1 MADAAQGATRPPLER
16 HLPGARA
23 DGWPHDDGDRALRGE
38 TRARTSPPAYRR
50 RALARDAVNRRMLA
64 VGDALAAA
72 GALLLSTATLHY
84 DHIDPA
90 RLAAVPLIV
99 VMAKAGGL
107 YDREELLV
115 RKSTLDETPALVLL
129 ATFYTLSLWLLDG
142 LVSRRPSSSARLVA
156 VWIALF
162 LMLVVFRMAARF
174 LSRRLTP
181 PERCLV
187 VGDTVACEWM
197 ESRLASRP
205 SLHARVVG
213 SISLDAHE
221 HDGAV
226 AGIGPETL
234 DALAASLSIDRL
246 IVTPARAESQEI
258 LQLIHSARS
267 LGLKVSVL
275 PRVLEVIGSSVE
287 FDEIDGVPLLS
298 ARRIGLSRSSQL
310 FKRAFDLVGSLLAL
324 LFLLPVLLAI
334 SLVVKL
340 DSPGPVLF
348 RQRRVGLNGKTF
360 SMWKFRTMMVN
371 AEAQKDSLRHLNE
384 AVGLFKMSA
393 DPRVTRVGRRLRRT
407 SLDELPQ
414 LINVVR
420 GEMSLVGPRP
430 LVGEEDQLIEGWR
443 RRRLHLTP
451 GITGHWQVLGAARIP
466 LEEMSRIDYLYVTNW
481 SLWLDVKIILRTFPY
496 VFGRRGM

>member
-1 MADAAQGATRPPLER
+1 VAEAAHGATEPSLEQAI
-16 HLPGARA
+16 GARPDRWP
-23 DGWPHDDGDRALRGE
+23 DGEGALRPQR
-38 TRARTSPPAYRR
+38 RAEASSKDRGC
-50 RALARDAVNRRMLA
+50 RALARDAVNRRILA
-64 VGDALAAA
+64 LADALAAA

-84 DHIDPA
+84 DHIEPV

-107 YDREELLV
+107 YDREELLI

-142 LVSRRPSSSARLVA
+142 LVTGRPSSSARLVA

-162 LMLVVFRMAARF
+162 LMIVLFRMAVRY
-174 LSRRLTP
+174 LSRRLTA

-187 VGDTVACEWM
+187 FGDAETCEWM
-197 ESRLASRP
+197 ESRLARRP

-213 SISLDAHE
+213 RISLTGPDQDRAPGLHSP
-221 HDGAV
+221 DLDVLAGA
-226 AGIGPETL
+226 
-234 DALAASLSIDRL
+234 LSIDRL
-246 IVTPARAESQEI
+246 IVTPERAESQETF
-258 LQLIHSARS
+258 QLIHSARS

-287 FDEIDGVPLLS
+287 FDEIDGLPVLS
-298 ARRIGLSRSSQL
+298 VRQIGLSRSSQL
-310 FKRAFDLVGSLLAL
+310 VKRSFDLVGSLLAL
-324 LFLLPVLLAI
+324 LLLSPVLLVIA
-334 SLVVKL
+334 LVVKL

-360 SMWKFRTMMVN
+360 PMWKFRTMMVN
-371 AEAQKDSLRHLNE
+371 AEEQKDSLRHLNE
-384 AVGLFKMSA
+384 AVGLFKIGA
-393 DPRVTRVGRRLRRT
+393 DPRVTRFGRLLRRM

-414 LINVVR
+414 LINVLR

-430 LVGEEDQLIEGWR
+430 LVSDEDQRIEGWR

-451 GITGHWQVLGAARIP
+451 GMTGQWQVLGAARIP

-481 SLWLDVKIILRTFPY
+481 SLWLDVKIMLRTIPH